1 MFIFCEKDDDESDFY
16 YLGKARP
23 DKASVEQTE
32 MQDKN
37 GKELPVVTMNMI
49 MEKSVDNK
57 LYDYLKDSNVCRYI
71 KFLISLCF

>member
-1 MFIFCEKDDDESDFY
+1 
-16 YLGKARP
+16 
-23 DKASVEQTE
+23 

-57 LYDYLKDSNVCRYI
+57 LYDYLKDSNV
-71 KFLISLCF
+71 L

>member
-1 MFIFCEKDDDESDFY
+1 DDDEGSDFY

-23 DKASVEQTE
+23 DKTSVEQTE

-37 GKELPVVTMNMI
+37 GKELSVVTMNMI

-57 LYDYLKDSNVCRYI
+57 LYDYLKDSNV
-71 KFLISLCF
+71 L